1 MLEDV
6 VYLSTSFYVVVGRS
20 YYVLAFQCSL
30 SSTRGHIFETSVT
43 RLVIEVTRLVLIMI
57 LTILVIVMFCF

>member
-1 MLEDV
+1 MFSIV
-6 VYLSTSFYVVVGRS
+6 NSG
-20 YYVLAFQCSL
+20 
-30 SSTRGHIFETSVT
+30 GHVFEMSVT